1 MRKLILLILAA
12 SSCWGAVCTSRQ
24 NGNWDN
30 KAVWGTGSGCIGAHG
45 ICSDGTS
52 PCPGLG
58 DTVTIGYA
66 IRQNVPGL
74 IIGVN
79 GALPVH
85 SYLKTLTGGGGTG
98 YTSCAATLSGGS
110 ALRGGMVSCVVLGGV
125 ITPYITQRGIYT
137 ACPTVTITASGGSG
151 GTLPGTLTC

>member
-66 IRQNVPGL
+66 ITQNVPGL

-79 GALPVH
+79 GANPST

-98 YTSCAATLSGGS
+98 YTSCSLSLSGGTAVRVGS
-110 ALRGGMVSCVVLGGV
+110 VFCSIVGGAV
-125 ITPYITQRGIYT
+125 TPYIVDRGIY
-137 ACPTVTITASGGSG
+137 
-151 GTLPGTLTC
+151 